1 MLMCGI
7 GSATVKE
14 HPLPDSWRRHLSIVI
29 DGLRAGAATGTLPR

>member
-14 HPLPDSWRRHLSIVI
+14 HAAADSWRRHLMIVL
-29 DGLRAGAATGTLPR
+29 DGLRADAATGTLPR